1 MNKEDNNIFLE
12 TAIFAAKS
20 AASVINSSYNTSVK
34 TYKALTDLV
43 TQTDID
49 SEKKIIELISSK
61 FPDHSFLAEESGKKL
76 NSSNFTWIIDPLDG
90 TTNFVH
96 GYPCYGVS
104 LALMHENETIV
115 GVVVELPMNNIYFAT
130 NTSSAYCNDDII
142 QVSKNTNLINSL
154 LVTGFGYDHGDKWNL
169 NMELFKKFTDL
180 TQGVRRSGAAAIDLC
195 HTASGK
201 VDGYWEFD
209 VKPWDLAAG
218 ALIATRAGA
227 KLTNLKGKKF
237 SIFENEV
244 LVSNGLIHSEM
255 VNTIH
260 DIS

>member
-1 MNKEDNNIFLE
+1 
-12 TAIFAAKS
+12 
-20 AASVINSSYNTSVK
+20 
-34 TYKALTDLV
+34 
-43 TQTDID
+43 
-49 SEKKIIELISSK
+49 
-61 FPDHSFLAEESGKKL
+61 
-76 NSSNFTWIIDPLDG
+76 
-90 TTNFVH
+90 
-96 GYPCYGVS
+96 
-104 LALMHENETIV
+104 
-115 GVVVELPMNNIYFAT
+115 
-130 NTSSAYCNDDII
+130 
-142 QVSKNTNLINSL
+142 
-154 LVTGFGYDHGDKWNL
+154 
-169 NMELFKKFTDL
+169 MELFKKFTDL

-227 KLTNLKGKKF
+227 KLTNLKGEKF

-255 VNTIH
+255 VNIIH

>member
-1 MNKEDNNIFLE
+1 MNKEDNHIFLE

-20 AASVINSSYNTSVK
+20 AAAVINSSYNTSVK

-76 NSSNFTWIIDPLDG
+76 KSSNYTWIIDPLDG

-104 LALMHENETIV
+104 IALMYENETIV

-130 NTSSAYCNDDII
+130 NTSLAYCNDDII
-142 QVSKNTNLINSL
+142 QVSKNKDLINSL
-154 LVTGFGYDHGDKWNL
+154 LVTGFGYDHGHKWNF

-180 TQGVRRSGAAAIDLC
+180 TQGVRRSGAAAVDLC
-195 HTASGK
+195 HAASGK

-218 ALIATRAGA
+218 ALIAERAGA
-227 KLTNLKGKKF
+227 KLTNLKGEKF
-237 SIFENEV
+237 SIFDNEV
-244 LVSNGLIHSEM
+244 LVSNELIHSEM
-255 VNTIH
+255 VNAIY